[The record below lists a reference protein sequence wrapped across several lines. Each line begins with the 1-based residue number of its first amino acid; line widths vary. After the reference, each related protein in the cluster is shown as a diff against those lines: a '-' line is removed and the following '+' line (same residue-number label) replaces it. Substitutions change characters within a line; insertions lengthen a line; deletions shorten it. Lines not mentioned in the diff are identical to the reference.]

1 MQSLKTRREDASVC
15 LACDARRFAIGNDL
29 FDRSVFDGNRIEQFE
44 FYAQDQGVTQDQ
56 RCQEPFCVQ
65 TLLDGQVDVL
75 GDAFTAIANLGT
87 TSDAVWAQGD
97 FNGDG
102 IVEVLA
108 DAFLLISQLGQS
120 VLP

>member
-1 MQSLKTRREDASVC
+1 M
-15 LACDARRFAIGNDL
+15 
-29 FDRSVFDGNRIEQFE
+29 
-44 FYAQDQGVTQDQ
+44 
-56 RCQEPFCVQ
+56 
-65 TLLDGQVDVL
+65 L

-120 VLP
+120 LSLIHI

>member
-1 MQSLKTRREDASVC
+1 MPHSHSLIAAIRHAEEVSDLGR
-15 LACDARRFAIGNDL
+15 CDRG
-29 FDRSVFDGNRIEQFE
+29 SYWTSFDGGF
-44 FYAQDQGVTQDQ
+44 DGVFG
-56 RCQEPFCVQ
+56 R
-65 TLLDGQVDVL
+65 
-75 GDAFTAIANLGT
+75 AFV
-87 TSDAVWAQGD
+87 AVWAQGD

>member
-1 MQSLKTRREDASVC
+1 MDGDA
-15 LACDARRFAIGNDL
+15 
-29 FDRSVFDGNRIEQFE
+29 DGIPGGAYVRTIHVALPGDTN
-44 FYAQDQGVTQDQ
+44 
-56 RCQEPFCVQ
+56 
-65 TLLDGQVDVL
+65 LDGQVDVL

>member
-1 MQSLKTRREDASVC
+1 MDGDA
-15 LACDARRFAIGNDL
+15 
-29 FDRSVFDGNRIEQFE
+29 DGIPGGAYVRTIHVALPGDTN
-44 FYAQDQGVTQDQ
+44 
-56 RCQEPFCVQ
+56 
-65 TLLDGQVDVL
+65 LDGQVDVLDVLDVL
-75 GDAFTAIANLGT
+75 GDAFTAIAKLGT
-87 TSDAVWAQGD
+87 TIDAVWAQGD

>member
-1 MQSLKTRREDASVC
+1 M
-15 LACDARRFAIGNDL
+15 
-29 FDRSVFDGNRIEQFE
+29 
-44 FYAQDQGVTQDQ
+44 
-56 RCQEPFCVQ
+56 
-65 TLLDGQVDVL
+65 L

-87 TSDAVWAQGD
+87 TIDAVWAQGD

-102 IVEVLA
+102 IVDILA